1 MYLDED
7 GGVGSVEDD
16 VRFGMDVVYRD
27 DRGWKRVGVEYGFD
41 FGQIV
46 GIVFIYIY
54 YQRY

>member
-41 FGQIV
+41 FG
-46 GIVFIYIY
+46 
-54 YQRY
+54 